1 MDDKLQIVLDI
12 IDAKITKWD
21 TTSQGAWSDDK
32 RRLCTK
38 IARELREIKAEVIA
52 TFPAPQPS
60 ASAEPWQVRY
70 RPDLTGKTWEVFKS
84 DERYTIDLF
93 AHNGLVVYHCG
104 CGRYTCQHIDALK
117 AYNAPEFSTAFEWRE
132 DHPDGK
138 NWYPKVT
145 K

>member
-60 ASAEPWQVRY
+60 ASAFE
-70 RPDLTGKTWEVFKS
+70 
-84 DERYTIDLF
+84 
-93 AHNGLVVYHCG
+93 
-104 CGRYTCQHIDALK
+104 
-117 AYNAPEFSTAFEWRE
+117 TAFEWRK